1 MKTKMIKYF
10 ESKHILQKNK
20 SLDWFGAEYCA
31 NLYRGCSHGC
41 IYCDSRSS
49 CYQDCEFDIIK
60 PKRNA
65 ISMLEDELSHKR
77 KKGIIDT
84 GAMSDPYNPLEVDLK
99 LTRNFLSL
107 VDKYCFGVSIT
118 TKGLLIERDIDLLT
132 SISKKNP
139 AICELTITTYQ
150 DDLSKIIEPNAPVS
164 SKRFKVLSTLTNA
177 GLFAGIVL
185 MPVLPFIEDNENN
198 ILEIIK
204 QAADSGARF
213 IYPYFGVTLR
223 HNQREYYY
231 NKLVSAFPDTN
242 YLMQYKSLYGESYEC
257 AIPNRAELELIFQEK
272 CNHYGILYRMSDI
285 IREYKK
291 VYNLKQL
298 SLFDFISG

>member
-1 MKTKMIKYF
+1 MIKYF
-10 ESKHILQKNK
+10 ESKHILQTNK
-20 SLDWFGAEYCA
+20 TLDWFGAEYCA

-49 CYQDCEFDIIK
+49 CYQDFEFDIIK

-65 ISMLEDELSHKR
+65 ISILEDELSRKL

-99 LTRNFLSL
+99 LTRDFLSL
-107 VDKYCFGVSIT
+107 ADKYDFGVSIT

-132 SISKKNP
+132 SISMKNP

-150 DDLSKIIEPNAPVS
+150 DQLSKKIEPHAPVS
-164 SKRFKVLSTLTNA
+164 SKRFKTLSTLSNA

-198 ILEIIK
+198 ILEIVK

-231 NKLVSAFPDTN
+231 SKLDSIFPNMN
-242 YLMQYKSLYGESYEC
+242 YLRQYKSVYGESYEC
-257 AIPNRAELELIFQEK
+257 VVPNHEELELLFQEK
-272 CNHYGILYRMSDI
+272 CNNYGILYRMSDI
-285 IREYKK
+285 IQEYQTA
-291 VYNLKQL
+291 YDLKQL
-298 SLFDFISG
+298 SLFDFISE